1 MRLASFRYGG
11 RESYGIVAGDG
22 IIDLRPR
29 LPRYRTLMEMLR
41 EGGLE
46 EAKASSGARP
56 DIALSKAALLPPI
69 PAPEKIICVATNY
82 AERGAESKDRAKPAL
97 YPTLFMRVPGSF
109 AGHDQSILRPKES
122 TQFDYE
128 GEIALI
134 IGREGRRIER
144 TQALDHVAGITLCNE
159 GTMRDWTHHG
169 KLNVTQGKN
178 FDKSG
183 SLGPWMVTR
192 DGIDLSLPLH
202 LTTTVN
208 GEIRQD
214 DTTTNLIFSF
224 ARLIAYISTF
234 MTLKAGDVIV
244 TGTPAGTGA
253 CFDPPR
259 WLAPGDVI
267 EIEVPEIGV
276 LRNIVVA
283 DS

>member
-1 MRLASFRYGG
+1 MRLASFRFGG
-11 RESYGIVAGDG
+11 RESYGVVVGDG

-29 LPRYRTLMEMLR
+29 LPRYRTLMELLR
-41 EGGLE
+41 ESGLE
-46 EAKASSGARP
+46 EAKAASGARP
-56 DIALSKAALLPPI
+56 DIALSKASLLPPI

-82 AERGAESKDRAKPAL
+82 ANRGAESRDGSKPAQ
-97 YPTLFMRVPGSF
+97 YPSLFMRVPGSF
-109 AGHDQSILRPKES
+109 AGHDQSIVRPKES

-128 GEIALI
+128 GEIALV

-144 TQALDHVAGITLCNE
+144 TQALDHIAGVTLCNE

-169 KLNVTQGKN
+169 KINVTQGKN

-192 DGIDLSLPLH
+192 DEIDLAMPLR
-202 LTTTVN
+202 LTTIVN

-214 DTTTNLIFSF
+214 DTTANLIFSF

-234 MTLKAGDVIV
+234 TTLKAGDLIV
-244 TGTPAGTGA
+244 TGTPAGAGA
-253 CFDPPR
+253 RFDPPR

>member
-1 MRLASFRYGG
+1 MRLASFRFGG
-11 RESYGIVAGDG
+11 RESYGIVVGDG

-29 LPRYRTLMEMLR
+29 LPRYRTLMELLR

-46 EAKASSGARP
+46 EAKAASGARP

-82 AERGAESKDRAKPAL
+82 ADRGAEFKDRSKPAQ

-109 AGHDQSILRPKES
+109 AGHDQSIMRAKES

-134 IGREGRRIER
+134 IGREGRRVER
-144 TQALDHVAGITLCNE
+144 TKALDHVAGVTLCNE

-169 KLNVTQGKN
+169 KFNVTQGKN

-192 DGIDLSLPLH
+192 DEIDLAMPLR
-202 LTTTVN
+202 LTTIVN

-234 MTLKAGDVIV
+234 TTLKAGDVIV
-244 TGTPAGTGA
+244 TGTPAGAGA
-253 CFDPPR
+253 RFDPPR

>member
-11 RESYGIVAGDG
+11 RESYGVVVGDS

-29 LPRYRTLMEMLR
+29 LPHYRTLMELLR

-46 EAKASSGARP
+46 EAKAASGARP

-69 PAPEKIICVATNY
+69 PAPEKIICAGVNY
-82 AERGAESKDRAKPAL
+82 IDRSAQSTDGANIAK

-128 GEIALI
+128 GEIALV
-134 IGREGRRIER
+134 IGREGRRVER
-144 TQALDHVAGITLCNE
+144 ANALDHVAGVTLCNE

-169 KLNVTQGKN
+169 RFNVTQGKN

-192 DGIDLSLPLH
+192 DEIDLSLPLR
-202 LTTTVN
+202 LTTIVN

-214 DTTTNLIFSF
+214 DTTANLIFSF

-234 MTLKAGDVIV
+234 TTLKAGDVIV
-244 TGTPAGTGA
+244 TGTPAGAGA
-253 CFDPPR
+253 RLDPPR

-276 LRNIVVA
+276 LRNIVVG

>member
-11 RESYGIVAGDG
+11 RESYGVVVGDG

-29 LPRYRTLMEMLR
+29 LPRYRTLMELLR

-46 EAKASSGARP
+46 EAKAASGARP

-69 PAPEKIICVATNY
+69 PAPEKIICVGVNY
-82 AERGAESKDRAKPAL
+82 NDRSAESTDGANIAK

-134 IGREGRRIER
+134 IGRGGRRVER
-144 TQALDHVAGITLCNE
+144 ANALDHVAGVTLCNE

-169 KLNVTQGKN
+169 KFNVTQGKN

-192 DGIDLSLPLH
+192 DEIDLAMPLR
-202 LTTTVN
+202 LTTIVN

-214 DTTTNLIFSF
+214 DTTANLIFSF

-234 MTLKAGDVIV
+234 TTLKAGDVIV
-244 TGTPAGTGA
+244 TGTPGGAGA
-253 CFDPPR
+253 RLDPPR

-283 DS
+283 ES